1 MLSSIHII
9 GNMKTIAVTIDEPTL
24 ERMDR
29 LVSAQAKGNR
39 SELVRVAIQD
49 YVNRLERAVEEEHER
64 GVFQRNRKRLERQ
77 AAALVKEQA
86 KP

>member
-1 MLSSIHII
+1 
-9 GNMKTIAVTIDEPTL
+9 MKTIAVTIDEPTL

-29 LVSAQAKGNR
+29 LVSTRPRGNR
-39 SELVRVAIQD
+39 SAMIRVAIQD
-49 YVNRLERAVEEEHER
+49 YVTRLERAVEEEHER
-64 GVFQRNRKRLERQ
+64 GVFQRHRKRLDRQ

>member
-1 MLSSIHII
+1 
-9 GNMKTIAVTIDEPTL
+9 MKTIAVTIDEPTL

-29 LVSAQAKGNR
+29 LVGARATRNR
-39 SELVRVAIQD
+39 SAMIRVAIQD
-49 YVNRLERAVEEEHER
+49 YVTRLERAVEEEHER
-64 GVFQRNRKRLERQ
+64 GVFQRHRKRLERQ

>member
-1 MLSSIHII
+1 
-9 GNMKTIAVTIDEPTL
+9 MKTIAVTIDEPTL

-29 LVSAQAKGNR
+29 LVSVRAKGNR
-39 SELVRVAIQD
+39 SALIRVAIQD
-49 YVNRLERAVEEEHER
+49 YMARLERDAEEEHER
-64 GVFQRNRKRLERQ
+64 GIFQRHRKRLERQ

>member
-1 MLSSIHII
+1 
-9 GNMKTIAVTIDEPTL
+9 MKTIAVTIDEPTL

-29 LVSAQAKGNR
+29 LVSARARGNR
-39 SELVRVAIQD
+39 SALVRVAIQD
-49 YVNRLERAVEEEHER
+49 YVSRLERAVEEEHER
-64 GVFQRNRKRLERQ
+64 GVFQRHRKRLERQ